1 MINSYISK
9 QINLAHCKVIVFS
22 EQVAV
27 DGISKD
33 VYSLMNNI
41 QIRPDTSI
49 IVSKCMAKDFIENS
63 EPDLESSLSQY
74 YEITP
79 KSNEYTGYTDY
90 ATIGKF
96 YNNLRSDTSEAY
108 AILGG
113 LNNGTDTNNSKSS
126 SNSEKDSSI
135 TASETSFKD
144 KPASES
150 IGIAIFKGDKLIRR
164 INCN

>member
-1 MINSYISK
+1 M
-9 QINLAHCKVIVFS
+9 V
-22 EQVAV
+22 
-27 DGISKD
+27 
-33 VYSLMNNI
+33 NNI
-41 QIRPDTSI
+41 QVRPDTSI
-49 IVSKCMAKDFIENS
+49 VVSKCMAKDFIENS

-96 YNNLRSDTSEAY
+96 YNNLRSDRAEAY

-113 LNNGTDTNNSKSS
+113 LNNGEDTNNSKTP

-135 TASETSFKD
+135 TAGETSFKD

>member
-1 MINSYISK
+1 
-9 QINLAHCKVIVFS
+9 
-22 EQVAV
+22 
-27 DGISKD
+27 
-33 VYSLMNNI
+33 MNNI

-49 IVSKCMAKDFIENS
+49 VVSKCTAKDFIENS
-63 EPDLESSLSQY
+63 KPDLESSLSQY

-96 YNNLRSDTSEAY
+96 YNKLRSDTSEAY

-113 LNNGTDTNNSKSS
+113 LNNGTDTNNSQTSY
-126 SNSEKDSSI
+126 NSEKDSAI

-150 IGIAIFKGDKLIRR
+150 IGIAIFKGDKLVRR
-164 INCN
+164 INCY

>member
-1 MINSYISK
+1 
-9 QINLAHCKVIVFS
+9 
-22 EQVAV
+22 
-27 DGISKD
+27 
-33 VYSLMNNI
+33 
-41 QIRPDTSI
+41 
-49 IVSKCMAKDFIENS
+49 MAKDFIENS

-90 ATIGKF
+90 ATIGHF
-96 YNNLRSDTSEAY
+96 YNNLKSDRAQAY

-113 LNNGTDTNNSKSS
+113 LNNGKDANNSNTSS
-126 SNSEKDSSI
+126 SSEKDSSI

-150 IGIAIFKGDKLIRR
+150 IGIAIFKGDKLIR
-164 INCN
+164 